1 MDNMYVRIPVA
12 VKAKVTEDTKMKIIA
27 ELEETIKQMQT
38 ELESFEFEARRVL
51 NQAAG
56 DLSKLPALR
65 EQIEMRKAQMVG
77 EKEETEAKLERAKNL
92 AIGSEIGHGSLERT
106 VEIKIGTDLDAL
118 MGAEILTE
126 DGKIIAFRD

>member
-65 EQIEMRKAQMVG
+65 EQIEMRKAQMMG

-92 AIGSEIGHGSLERT
+92 TIGSEIGHGSMERT

-126 DGKIIAFRD
+126 DGKIIAFRE